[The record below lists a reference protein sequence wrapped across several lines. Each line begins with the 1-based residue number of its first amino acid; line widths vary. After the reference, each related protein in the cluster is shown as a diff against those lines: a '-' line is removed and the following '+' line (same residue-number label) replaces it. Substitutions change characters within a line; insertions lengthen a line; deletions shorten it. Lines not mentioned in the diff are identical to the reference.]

1 MAMVEEAKQEAAPSE
16 ALVKYDLY
24 ANDGDGNAIG
34 KRPHDLPIF
43 E

>member
-1 MAMVEEAKQEAAPSE
+1 MAMVEEAKQEATPSE

-24 ANDGDGNAIG
+24 ANDGDVNAIG
-34 KRPHDLPIF
+34 KRHLDLPIF